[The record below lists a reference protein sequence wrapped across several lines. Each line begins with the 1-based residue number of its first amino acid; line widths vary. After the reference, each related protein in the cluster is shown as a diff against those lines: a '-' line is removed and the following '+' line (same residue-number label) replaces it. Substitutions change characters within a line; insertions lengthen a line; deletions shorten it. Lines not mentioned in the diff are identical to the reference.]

1 MRMLVDIISS
11 CMSKKNW
18 WKYANAALLVTVRK
32 TDLPD
37 VRVVFFLSQVF
48 DIVELEAEISQ
59 AIGYCRSGSE
69 SALRSRVVF
78 QVKNPSRGRF
88 NLSSPDSSLNPKND
102 CLHTLLSRHLRHC
115 CVGFTSSPKARWVT
129 SIKMRILDI
138 FILVTTDAWS
148 DQVVSSHNQARAQY
162 GAAPVTWNSE
172 LYSSTLSYA
181 QGCKFAHRYKHFFSC
196 MATELNDYHISDPQ
210 GQYGENLV
218 GYFVLSKIWNW
229 LTPKYLVCRDW

>member
-1 MRMLVDIISS
+1 
-11 CMSKKNW
+11 MSKKNW
-18 WKYANAALLVTVRK
+18 WKYADAALLVTVRK
-32 TDLPD
+32 TDPPD

-59 AIGYCRSGSE
+59 AIRYCRSGSE
-69 SALRSRVVF
+69 SALRSQVVL
-78 QVKNPSRGRF
+78 QVKKTSRRGF

-102 CLHTLLSRHLRHC
+102 RLHTLLSRHLRYY
-115 CVGFTSSPKARWVT
+115 CVGFTPSPKARWVT
-129 SIKMRILDI
+129 SIKIRILDI

-162 GAAPVTWNSE
+162 GAAPVTWNSG

-181 QGCKFAHRYKHFFSC
+181 QGCKFAHRYKQLFFC
-196 MATELNDYHISDPQ
+196 MVTELNDYYISDPQ

-218 GYFVLSKIWNW
+218 GYFVSSKIWNW
-229 LTPKYLVCRDW
+229 LTTKYLVCRDW